1 MKLEDL
7 HGIKKKKLVELQV
20 LYGKE
25 KGGVLSMD
33 DQMKKEELKTEMERL
48 AQLEE
53 INCNRS

>member
-1 MKLEDL
+1 M
-7 HGIKKKKLVELQV
+7 VELQV